1 MPFIKIYIHFV
12 WTTKN
17 FSPLLNGKTLR
28 EKVKSHILENCIN
41 KGIHVD
47 QLAVQKEHCHC
58 LISLGKEQTTSKLMQ
73 LIKGESAFWIN
84 KENLIPTR
92 FEWQDE
98 YFGVSVSESHLPKVR
113 AYIQNQDEHHRKKT
127 FGEEYENFILKCGF
141 SKMK

>member
-28 EKVKSHILENCIN
+28 EKVKSHILENCKN

-58 LISLGKEQTTSKLMQ
+58 LISLGKEQTASKLMQ

-98 YFGVSVSESHLPKVR
+98 YFGVSVSESHFPIVR
-113 AYIQNQDEHHRKKT
+113 AYIQNQDEHHGKKT